1 MKKENRIM
9 TFKRFM
15 NYVNRFN
22 ESVKDELLNKILDKI
37 SSKQSL
43 SQKEQEFLNK
53 FNDIDDEDV
62 IDFRMQ
68 SKESTYNKIKELL
81 EEGKKVI
88 CNLIDRDGK
97 IGIQITSIFNNY
109 EDENCTMTLKNKEKV
124 VLKDNLS
131 YNIIYEFNSDSYS
144 LEMEDEFF
152 EKIPV
157 KDEN

>member
-1 MKKENRIM
+1 M